1 MKRLQF
7 QNGDVEDADEPHRL
21 AGALPKAQPE
31 DAPTDEHGDGVVLE
45 DA

>member
-7 QNGDVEDADEPHRL
+7 TNGDVKDDEPHRL
-21 AGALPKAQPE
+21 AGALPRTQPE

-45 DA
+45 DE